1 MKAGEFLCANLSDNT
16 PDNAPYSIIPRKSQH
31 IHIGGIITNMNAF
44 DVLKERGYFEW
55 CTNEERLSQVMSE
68 EMITA
73 YVGFDPTADSLH
85 VGHLIPLMAL
95 GWLQRAGHRPIALAG
110 GGTGLIGD
118 PSGKSKERN
127 LITLEAVMHNIEG
140 VKKQLTKFL
149 NFDCGKNSALLLNN
163 YDWLSKISFLDVL
176 HDVGKYFSINNL
188 IAREYIRSRLED
200 PAKGISYTEFSYVLL
215 QAMDF
220 KYLNEHYNCRLQMG
234 GNDQQGNLLAGS
246 DYIRRT
252 SGAEVF
258 GLTQP
263 LLLTSSG
270 TKFGKTEAGAVWLDP
285 TKTSPYKFY
294 QFWFNTDDRDVEKLL
309 KLYTFI
315 PLDEITAVM
324 AEHNSAPERRTA
336 QKRLA
341 LEVTSLVH
349 TPETAQSVITAS
361 EILFN
366 PKIDFAGVS
375 EETCDMLKQ
384 EVPFTQIQG
393 VDFPAGVVGLMSA
406 SGACESNGEAKRA
419 IRQGGVSVNGV
430 KISDEKAELSRDTL
444 INGKYIFVRIGR
456 KKFQMAEVS

>member
-1 MKAGEFLCANLSDNT
+1 
-16 PDNAPYSIIPRKSQH
+16 
-31 IHIGGIITNMNAF
+31 MNAF
-44 DVLKERGYFEW
+44 EILKERGYFEW
-55 CTNEERLSQVMSE
+55 CTNEERLAQVMNE
-68 EMITA
+68 EMVTA

-95 GWLQRAGHRPIALAG
+95 GWLQRTGHRPIALAG

-127 LITLEAVMHNIEG
+127 LITLEAVQHNIEG
-140 VKKQLTKFL
+140 VKVQLKKFL
-149 NFDCGKNSALLLNN
+149 DFDCGKNSALLLNN
-163 YDWLSKISFLDVL
+163 YDWLSKISFLEVL

-188 IAREYIRSRLED
+188 IAREYIKSRLED
-200 PAKGISYTEFSYVLL
+200 PEKGISYTEFSYVLL

-220 KYLNEHYNCRLQMG
+220 KYLNEHYDCKLQMG

-252 SGAEVF
+252 TGNEVF

-270 TKFGKTEAGAVWLDP
+270 TKFGKTEAGAVWLDA

-315 PLDEITAVM
+315 SIDEIKNLI
-324 AEHNSAPERRTA
+324 AEHNSAPEKRIA

-341 LEVTSLVH
+341 FEVTKTVH
-349 TPETAQSVITAS
+349 GEETAKSVITAS

-366 PKIDFAGVS
+366 PKIDFGNVS
-375 EETCDMLKQ
+375 DETCEMLKT
-384 EVPFTQIQG
+384 EVPYSKLENIN
-393 VDFPAGVVGLMSA
+393 FPVSAVNILSA
-406 SGACESNGEAKRA
+406 SGACESNGDAKRS
-419 IRQGGVSVNGV
+419 IRQGGVSINGV
-430 KISDEKAELSRDTL
+430 KISDEKAEINREML
-444 INGKYIFVRIGR
+444 INGKYLFLRVGR
-456 KKFQMAEVS
+456 KKFNMAEFN

>member
-1 MKAGEFLCANLSDNT
+1 
-16 PDNAPYSIIPRKSQH
+16 
-31 IHIGGIITNMNAF
+31 MNAF
-44 DVLKERGYFEW
+44 DVLRDRGYFEW
-55 CTNEERLSQVMSE
+55 CTNEERLSQVMNE
-68 EMITA
+68 EMVTA

-95 GWLQRAGHRPIALAG
+95 GWLQRLGHRPIALAG

-127 LITLEAVMHNIEG
+127 LITVEAVMHNIEG
-140 VKKQLTKFL
+140 VKKQLAKFL
-149 NFDCGKNSALLLNN
+149 DFDCGKNSALLLNN
-163 YDWLSKISFLDVL
+163 YDWLSKMTFLEVL

-200 PAKGISYTEFSYVLL
+200 PEKGISYTEFSYVLL

-220 KYLNEHYNCRLQMG
+220 KYLNEHYGCRLQMG

-252 SGAEVF
+252 SGNEVF

-285 TKTSPYKFY
+285 EKTSPYKFY

-315 PLDEITAVM
+315 PVEEIASIM

-341 LEVTSLVH
+341 LEVTSTVH
-349 TPETAQSVITAS
+349 GEETAKSVVTAS

-366 PKIDFAGVS
+366 PKIDFSQVS
-375 EETCDMLKQ
+375 EETCRMLMQ
-384 EVPFTQIQG
+384 EVPFTEIKG
-393 VDFPAGVVGLMSA
+393 AEFPAGVVGVLSA

-419 IRQGGVSVNGV
+419 IRQGGVSVNGAR
-430 KISDEKAELSRDTL
+430 ITDEKAVLERGALVG
-444 INGKYIFVRIGR
+444 GKYAFIRIGR
-456 KKFQMAEVS
+456 KKFQMAEFSDA

>member
-1 MKAGEFLCANLSDNT
+1 
-16 PDNAPYSIIPRKSQH
+16 
-31 IHIGGIITNMNAF
+31 MNAF
-44 DVLKERGYFEW
+44 DALNERGYIEW
-55 CTNEERLSQVMSE
+55 CTNEERLSQVMNE

-95 GWLQRAGHRPIALAG
+95 GWLQRLGHRPIALAG

-140 VKKQLTKFL
+140 VKAQLKKFL

-163 YDWLSKISFLDVL
+163 YDWLSKITFLEVL

-200 PAKGISYTEFSYVLL
+200 PEKGISYTEFSYVLL

-220 KYLNEHYNCRLQMG
+220 KYLNEHYDCRLQMG

-252 SGAEVF
+252 TGNEVF

-270 TKFGKTEAGAVWLDP
+270 TKFGKTEAGAVWLDAN
-285 TKTSPYKFY
+285 KTSPYKFY

-315 PLDEITAVM
+315 SLEEIADIM
-324 AEHNSAPERRTA
+324 NEHVKAPEKRTA

-341 LEVTSLVH
+341 FEVTSTVH
-349 TPETAQSVITAS
+349 GSETAKSVINAS

-366 PKIDFAGVS
+366 PNIDYAGVS

-384 EVPFTQIQG
+384 EVPYKKVEG
-393 VDFPAGVVGLMSA
+393 SEFPSGIVSVLVG
-406 SGACESNGEAKRA
+406 SGAFESNGEAKRA
-419 IRQGGVSVNGV
+419 IRQGGVSINGV
-430 KISDEKAELSRDTL
+430 KISDEKMNVERDMLLSD
-444 INGKYIFVRIGR
+444 KYMFIRVGR
-456 KKFQMAEVS
+456 KKFNLAEFD

>member
-1 MKAGEFLCANLSDNT
+1 
-16 PDNAPYSIIPRKSQH
+16 
-31 IHIGGIITNMNAF
+31 MNAF
-44 DVLKERGYFEW
+44 EVLKGRGYFEW
-55 CTNEERLSQVMSE
+55 CTNEERLSQVMNE

-95 GWLQRAGHRPIALAG
+95 GWLQRLGHRPIALAG

-140 VKKQLTKFL
+140 VKAQLKKFL

-163 YDWLSKISFLDVL
+163 YDWLSKITFLEVL

-200 PAKGISYTEFSYVLL
+200 PEKGISYTEFSYVLL

-220 KYLNEHYNCRLQMG
+220 KYLNENYDCRLQMG

-252 SGAEVF
+252 TGNEVF

-270 TKFGKTEAGAVWLDP
+270 TKFGKTEAGAVWLDA

-315 PLDEITAVM
+315 SLEEIADIM
-324 AEHNSAPERRTA
+324 NEHVKAPERRIA

-341 LEVTSLVH
+341 FEVTSTVH
-349 TPETAQSVITAS
+349 TQDTAKSVVNAS

-366 PKIDFAGVS
+366 PNQSWMLNGVRVASQENSYPLS
-375 EETCDMLKQ
+375 ENEEMLFHILKY
-384 EVPFTQIQG
+384 EIPFKKLEG
-393 VDFPAGVVGLMSA
+393 VKLPENVVNILVL
-406 SGACESNGEAKRA
+406 SGACETKGEAKR
-419 IRQGGVSVNGV
+419 IICQGGVSMNSAKVT
-430 KISDEKAELSRDTL
+430 DEKSEIDRDML
-444 INGKYIFVRIGR
+444 AGGKYLFIRIGR
-456 KKFQMAEVS
+456 KKYNLAEFD

>member
-1 MKAGEFLCANLSDNT
+1 
-16 PDNAPYSIIPRKSQH
+16 
-31 IHIGGIITNMNAF
+31 MNAF
-44 DVLKERGYFEW
+44 DVLSQRGYFEW
-55 CTNEERLSQVMSE
+55 CTNEERLSQVMNE

-127 LITLEAVMHNIEG
+127 LITIEAVMHNIEG
-140 VKKQLTKFL
+140 VKKQLKKFL
-149 NFDCGKNSALLLNN
+149 NFDCGENSALLLNN

-200 PAKGISYTEFSYVLL
+200 PEKGISYTEFSYVLL

-252 SGAEVF
+252 TGAEVF

-285 TKTSPYKFY
+285 EKTSPYKFY

-309 KLYTFI
+309 KLYTFL
-315 PLDEITAVM
+315 PLEEISAIM
-324 AEHNSAPERRTA
+324 AEHNAAPEKRTA

-341 LEVTSLVH
+341 LEVTATVH
-349 TPETAQSVITAS
+349 GQDTAKSVITAS

-366 PKIDFAGVS
+366 PKIDFANVS
-375 EETCDMLKQ
+375 EETCEMLKQ
-384 EVPFTQIQG
+384 EVPFTRIEG
-393 VDFPAGVVGLMSA
+393 ANFPAGVVSLLAA

-419 IRQGGVSVNGV
+419 IRQGGVSVNGA
-430 KISDEKAELSRDTL
+430 KISDEKAELQRDVL
-444 INGKYIFVRIGR
+444 IGGKYLFVRIGR
-456 KKFQMAEVS
+456 KKFQMAEIA

>member
-1 MKAGEFLCANLSDNT
+1 M
-16 PDNAPYSIIPRKSQH
+16 
-31 IHIGGIITNMNAF
+31 
-44 DVLKERGYFEW
+44 V
-55 CTNEERLSQVMSE
+55 
-68 EMITA
+68 TA

-95 GWLQRAGHRPIALAG
+95 GWLQRTGHRPIALAG

-127 LITLEAVMHNIEG
+127 LITLEAVQHNIEG
-140 VKKQLTKFL
+140 VKVQLKKFL
-149 NFDCGKNSALLLNN
+149 DFDCGKNSALLLNN
-163 YDWLSKISFLDVL
+163 YDWLSKISFLEVL

-188 IAREYIRSRLED
+188 IAREYIKSRLED
-200 PAKGISYTEFSYVLL
+200 PEKGISYTEFSYVLL

-220 KYLNEHYNCRLQMG
+220 KYLNEHYDCKLQMG

-252 SGAEVF
+252 TGNEVF

-270 TKFGKTEAGAVWLDP
+270 TKFGKTEAGAVWLDA

-315 PLDEITAVM
+315 SIDEIKNLI
-324 AEHNSAPERRTA
+324 AEHNSAPEKRIA

-341 LEVTSLVH
+341 FEVTKTVH
-349 TPETAQSVITAS
+349 GEETAKSVITAS

-366 PKIDFAGVS
+366 PKIDFGNVS
-375 EETCDMLKQ
+375 DETCEMLKT
-384 EVPFTQIQG
+384 EVPYSRLENIN
-393 VDFPAGVVGLMSA
+393 FPVSAVNILSA
-406 SGACESNGEAKRA
+406 SGACESNGDAKRS
-419 IRQGGVSVNGV
+419 IRQGGVSINGV
-430 KISDEKAELSRDTL
+430 KISDEKAEINREML
-444 INGKYIFVRIGR
+444 INGKYLFLRVGR
-456 KKFQMAEVS
+456 KKFNMAEFN

>member
-1 MKAGEFLCANLSDNT
+1 
-16 PDNAPYSIIPRKSQH
+16 
-31 IHIGGIITNMNAF
+31 MNAF
-44 DVLKERGYFEW
+44 EVLKGRGYFEW
-55 CTNEERLSQVMSE
+55 CTNEERLAQVMNE
-68 EMITA
+68 EMVTA

-95 GWLQRAGHRPIALAG
+95 GWLQRLGHRPIALAG

-127 LITLEAVMHNIEG
+127 LITLEAVQHNIEG
-140 VKKQLTKFL
+140 VKVQLRKFL

-163 YDWLSKISFLDVL
+163 YDWLSKITFLEVL
-176 HDVGKYFSINNL
+176 HDIGKFFSVNNL

-200 PAKGISYTEFSYVLL
+200 PEKGISYTEFSYVLL

-220 KYLNEHYNCRLQMG
+220 KYLNEHYGCRLQMG

-285 TKTSPYKFY
+285 KKTSPYKFY
-294 QFWFNTDDRDVEKLL
+294 QFWVNTDDRDVEKLL
-309 KLYTFI
+309 KLYTFL
-315 PLDEITAVM
+315 PLEEIAAIMT
-324 AEHNSAPERRTA
+324 EHNAAPEKRVA
-336 QKRLA
+336 QKKLA
-341 LEVTSLVH
+341 LEVTATVH
-349 TPETAQSVITAS
+349 GLDTAKSVITAS

-366 PKIDFAGVS
+366 PKIDFTGVS
-375 EETCDMLKQ
+375 DEICNMLKQ
-384 EVPFTQIQG
+384 EVPYKKLEG
-393 VDFPAGVVGLMSA
+393 VEFPASA
-406 SGACESNGEAKRA
+406 VNLLALSGACESNGEAKRA
-419 IRQGGVSVNGV
+419 IRQGGVSINGT
-430 KISDEKAELSRDTL
+430 KISDEKAALERDSL
-444 INGKYIFVRIGR
+444 VNDKYLFLRVGR
-456 KKFQMAEVS
+456 KKFNMAEFV

>member
-1 MKAGEFLCANLSDNT
+1 
-16 PDNAPYSIIPRKSQH
+16 
-31 IHIGGIITNMNAF
+31 MNAF
-44 DVLKERGYFEW
+44 EVLKGRGYFEW
-55 CTNEERLSQVMSE
+55 CTNEERLAQVMNE
-68 EMITA
+68 EMVTA

-95 GWLQRAGHRPIALAG
+95 GWLQRLGHRPIALAG

-127 LITLEAVMHNIEG
+127 LITLEAVQHNIEG
-140 VKKQLTKFL
+140 VKVQLRKFL

-163 YDWLSKISFLDVL
+163 YDWLSKITFLEVL
-176 HDVGKYFSINNL
+176 HDIGKFFSVNNL

-200 PAKGISYTEFSYVLL
+200 PEKGISYTEFSYVLL

-220 KYLNEHYNCRLQMG
+220 KYLNEHYGCRLQMG

-285 TKTSPYKFY
+285 EKTSPYKFY
-294 QFWFNTDDRDVEKLL
+294 QFWVNTDDRDVEKLL
-309 KLYTFI
+309 KLYTFL
-315 PLDEITAVM
+315 PLEEIAAIMT
-324 AEHNSAPERRTA
+324 EHNAAPEKRVA
-336 QKRLA
+336 QKKLA
-341 LEVTSLVH
+341 LEVTATVH
-349 TPETAQSVITAS
+349 GLDTAKSVITAS

-366 PKIDFAGVS
+366 PKIDFTGVS
-375 EETCDMLKQ
+375 DEICNMLKQ
-384 EVPFTQIQG
+384 EVPYKKLEG
-393 VDFPAGVVGLMSA
+393 VEFPASA
-406 SGACESNGEAKRA
+406 VNLLALSGACESNGEAKRA
-419 IRQGGVSVNGV
+419 IRQGGVSINGT
-430 KISDEKAELSRDTL
+430 KISDEKAALERDSL
-444 INGKYIFVRIGR
+444 VNDKYLFLRVGR
-456 KKFQMAEVS
+456 KKFNMAEFV

>member
-1 MKAGEFLCANLSDNT
+1 
-16 PDNAPYSIIPRKSQH
+16 
-31 IHIGGIITNMNAF
+31 MNAF
-44 DVLKERGYFEW
+44 EVLRGRGYFEW
-55 CTNEERLSQVMSE
+55 CTNEERLAQVMNE
-68 EMITA
+68 EMVTA

-95 GWLQRAGHRPIALAG
+95 GWLQRLGHRPIALAG

-127 LITLEAVMHNIEG
+127 LITLEAVQHNIEG
-140 VKKQLTKFL
+140 VKVQLKKFL
-149 NFDCGKNSALLLNN
+149 DFDCGKNSALLLNN
-163 YDWLSKISFLDVL
+163 YDWLSKISFLEVL

-200 PAKGISYTEFSYVLL
+200 PEKGISYTEFSYVLL

-220 KYLNEHYNCRLQMG
+220 KYLNEHYGCRLQMG

-252 SGAEVF
+252 SGNEVF

-309 KLYTFI
+309 KLYTFM
-315 PLDEITAVM
+315 PLEEIEALMTG
-324 AEHNSAPERRTA
+324 HNQAPEKRVA
-336 QKRLA
+336 QKKLA
-341 LEVTSLVH
+341 FEVTKTVH
-349 TPETAQSVITAS
+349 GEETAKSVINAS

-366 PKIDFAGVS
+366 PKIDFAGVN
-375 EETCDMLKQ
+375 EETCEMLKQ
-384 EVPFTQIQG
+384 EVPYAKLEG
-393 VDFPAGVVGLMSA
+393 VNFPVSA
-406 SGACESNGEAKRA
+406 VNVLASSGACESNGEAKRA

-430 KISDEKAELSRDTL
+430 KISDEKAEVTQDTL
-444 INGKYIFVRIGR
+444 LNGKYLFLRIGR
-456 KKFQMAEVS
+456 KKFNMAEFV

>member
-1 MKAGEFLCANLSDNT
+1 
-16 PDNAPYSIIPRKSQH
+16 
-31 IHIGGIITNMNAF
+31 MNAF
-44 DVLKERGYFEW
+44 DVLKGRGYFEW
-55 CTNEERLSQVMSE
+55 CTNEERLSQVMNE

-95 GWLQRAGHRPIALAG
+95 GWLQRLGHRPIALAG

-140 VKKQLTKFL
+140 VKAQLKKFL

-163 YDWLSKISFLDVL
+163 YDWLSKITFLEVL
-176 HDVGKYFSINNL
+176 HDVGKYFSVNNL

-200 PAKGISYTEFSYVLL
+200 PSKGISYTEFSYVLL

-220 KYLNEHYNCRLQMG
+220 KYLNENYDCRLQMG

-252 SGAEVF
+252 TGNEVF

-285 TKTSPYKFY
+285 EKTSPYKFY

-315 PLDEITAVM
+315 SLEEIAEVM
-324 AEHNSAPERRTA
+324 NEHNKAPEKRIA

-341 LEVTSLVH
+341 FEVTSTVH
-349 TPETAQSVITAS
+349 TQETAQSVIKAS

-366 PKIDFAGVS
+366 PNIDYSGVS
-375 EETCDMLKQ
+375 EETCNMLKQ
-384 EVPFTQIQG
+384 EVPYKKIKNAE
-393 VDFPAGVVGLMSA
+393 FPAGVVSILTS
-406 SGACESNGEAKRA
+406 SGAFESNGEAKRA
-419 IRQGGVSVNGV
+419 IRQGGVSINGV
-430 KISDEKAELSRDTL
+430 KISDEKMNVERDMLLSD
-444 INGKYIFVRIGR
+444 KYMFVRVGK
-456 KKFQMAEVS
+456 KKFSMAEFN

>member
-1 MKAGEFLCANLSDNT
+1 
-16 PDNAPYSIIPRKSQH
+16 
-31 IHIGGIITNMNAF
+31 MNAF
-44 DVLKERGYFEW
+44 ETLKQRGYFEW
-55 CTNEERLSQVMSE
+55 CTNEERLAQVMNE

-95 GWLQRAGHRPIALAG
+95 GWLQRLGHRPIALAG

-140 VKKQLTKFL
+140 VKKQLAKFL
-149 NFDCGKNSALLLNN
+149 NFDCGENSALLLNN
-163 YDWLSKISFLDVL
+163 YDWLSKITFLEVL
-176 HDVGKYFSINNL
+176 HDVGKYFSVNNL

-200 PAKGISYTEFSYVLL
+200 PEKGISYTEFSYVLL

-252 SGAEVF
+252 TGAEVF

-285 TKTSPYKFY
+285 EKTSPYRFY
-294 QFWFNTDDRDVEKLL
+294 QFWFNTDDKDAEKLL

-315 PLDEITAVM
+315 PVEEISALM
-324 AEHNSAPERRTA
+324 AEHAQAPEKRIA

-341 LEVTSLVH
+341 YEVTRTVH
-349 TPETAQSVITAS
+349 GEDTAKSVITAS

-375 EETCDMLKQ
+375 AETCEMLKQ
-384 EVPFTQIQG
+384 EVPYSRLEG
-393 VDFPAGVVGLMSA
+393 VSLPAGVVGVMSA

-430 KISDEKAELSRDTL
+430 KISDEKAEITPSML
-444 INGKYIFVRIGR
+444 IAEKYIFIRIGR
-456 KKFQMAEVS
+456 KKFYLAELS

>member
-1 MKAGEFLCANLSDNT
+1 
-16 PDNAPYSIIPRKSQH
+16 
-31 IHIGGIITNMNAF
+31 MNAF
-44 DVLKERGYFEW
+44 EVLKGRGYFEW
-55 CTNEERLSQVMSE
+55 CTNEERLSQVMNE

-95 GWLQRAGHRPIALAG
+95 GWLQRLGHRPIALAG

-140 VKKQLTKFL
+140 VKAQLKKFL

-163 YDWLSKISFLDVL
+163 YDWLSKITFLEVL

-200 PAKGISYTEFSYVLL
+200 PEKGISYTEFSYVLL

-220 KYLNEHYNCRLQMG
+220 KYLNENYDCRLQMG

-252 SGAEVF
+252 TGNEVF

-270 TKFGKTEAGAVWLDP
+270 TKFGKTEAGAVWLDA

-315 PLDEITAVM
+315 SLEEIADIM
-324 AEHNSAPERRTA
+324 NEHVKAPERRIA

-341 LEVTSLVH
+341 FEVTSTVH
-349 TPETAQSVITAS
+349 TQDTAKSVVNAS

-366 PKIDFAGVS
+366 PNQSWMLNGVRVASQENSYPLS
-375 EETCDMLKQ
+375 ENEEMLFHILKY
-384 EVPFTQIQG
+384 EIPFKKLEG
-393 VDFPAGVVGLMSA
+393 VKLPENVVNILVL
-406 SGACESNGEAKRA
+406 SGACETKGEAKRI
-419 IRQGGVSVNGV
+419 IRQGGVSMNSAKVT
-430 KISDEKAELSRDTL
+430 DEKSEIDRDML
-444 INGKYIFVRIGR
+444 AGGKYLFIRIGR
-456 KKFQMAEVS
+456 KKYNLAEFD

>member
-1 MKAGEFLCANLSDNT
+1 
-16 PDNAPYSIIPRKSQH
+16 
-31 IHIGGIITNMNAF
+31 MNAF
-44 DVLKERGYFEW
+44 EVLKGRGYFEW
-55 CTNEERLSQVMSE
+55 CTNEERLAQVMNE
-68 EMITA
+68 EMVTA

-95 GWLQRAGHRPIALAG
+95 GWLQRLGHRPIALAG

-127 LITLEAVMHNIEG
+127 LITLEAVQHNIEG
-140 VKKQLTKFL
+140 VKVQLRKFL

-163 YDWLSKISFLDVL
+163 YDWLSKITFLEVL
-176 HDVGKYFSINNL
+176 HDIGKFFSVNNL

-200 PAKGISYTEFSYVLL
+200 PEKGISYTEFSYVLL

-220 KYLNEHYNCRLQMG
+220 KYLNEHYGCRLQMG

-285 TKTSPYKFY
+285 EKTSPYKFY
-294 QFWFNTDDRDVEKLL
+294 QFWVNTDDRDVEKLL
-309 KLYTFI
+309 KLYTFL
-315 PLDEITAVM
+315 PLEEIASIMT
-324 AEHNSAPERRTA
+324 EHNAAPEKRVA
-336 QKRLA
+336 QKKLA
-341 LEVTSLVH
+341 LEVTATVH
-349 TPETAQSVITAS
+349 GLDTAKSVITAS

-366 PKIDFAGVS
+366 PKIDFTGVS
-375 EETCDMLKQ
+375 DEICDMLKQ
-384 EVPFTQIQG
+384 EVPYKKLEG
-393 VDFPAGVVGLMSA
+393 VEFPASA
-406 SGACESNGEAKRA
+406 VNLLALSDACESNGEAKRA
-419 IRQGGVSVNGV
+419 IRQGGVSINGT
-430 KISDEKAELSRDTL
+430 KISDEKAALERDSL
-444 INGKYIFVRIGR
+444 VNDKYLFLRVGR
-456 KKFQMAEVS
+456 KKFNMAEFV

>member
-1 MKAGEFLCANLSDNT
+1 
-16 PDNAPYSIIPRKSQH
+16 
-31 IHIGGIITNMNAF
+31 MNAF
-44 DVLKERGYFEW
+44 ETLRERGYFEW
-55 CTNEERLSQVMSE
+55 CTNEERLSQVMNE
-68 EMITA
+68 EMVTA

-95 GWLQRAGHRPIALAG
+95 GWLQRLGHRPIALAG

-140 VKKQLTKFL
+140 VKKQLAKFL
-149 NFDCGKNSALLLNN
+149 DFDCGENSALLLNN
-163 YDWLSKISFLDVL
+163 YDWLSKFTFLEVL

-200 PAKGISYTEFSYVLL
+200 PEKGISYTEFSYVLL

-252 SGAEVF
+252 NGAEVF

-285 TKTSPYKFY
+285 EKTSPYKFY

-315 PLDEITAVM
+315 PIDEIASIMT
-324 AEHNSAPERRTA
+324 EHNAAPERRIA

-341 LEVTSLVH
+341 LEVTATVH
-349 TPETAQSVITAS
+349 GEETARSVINAS

-366 PKIDFAGVS
+366 PKIDFSGVS
-375 EETCDMLKQ
+375 EETCNMLRQ
-384 EVPFTQIQG
+384 EVPYRTLEG
-393 VDFPAGVVGLMSA
+393 VSFPAGVVGILTS

-419 IRQGGVSVNGV
+419 IRQGGVSINGV
-430 KISDEKAELSRDTL
+430 KVTDEKAEVDASTL
-444 INGKYIFVRIGR
+444 ICGKYIFVRVGR
-456 KKFQMAEVS
+456 KKFSMAGLE

>member
-1 MKAGEFLCANLSDNT
+1 
-16 PDNAPYSIIPRKSQH
+16 
-31 IHIGGIITNMNAF
+31 MNAF
-44 DVLKERGYFEW
+44 ETLKQRGYFEW
-55 CTNEERLSQVMSE
+55 CTNEERLAQVMNE

-95 GWLQRAGHRPIALAG
+95 GWLQRLGHRPIALAG

-140 VKKQLTKFL
+140 VKKQLAKFL
-149 NFDCGKNSALLLNN
+149 NFDCGENSALLLNN
-163 YDWLSKISFLDVL
+163 YDWLSKITFLEVL
-176 HDVGKYFSINNL
+176 HDVGKYFSVNNL

-200 PAKGISYTEFSYVLL
+200 PEKGISYTEFSYVLL

-252 SGAEVF
+252 TGAEVF

-285 TKTSPYKFY
+285 EKTSPYRFY
-294 QFWFNTDDRDVEKLL
+294 QFWFNTDDKDAEKLL

-315 PLDEITAVM
+315 PIEEISALM
-324 AEHNSAPERRTA
+324 AEHNQSPEKRIA

-341 LEVTSLVH
+341 YEVTRTVH
-349 TPETAQSVITAS
+349 GEETAKSVITAS

-375 EETCDMLKQ
+375 AETCEMLKQ
-384 EVPFTQIQG
+384 EVPYSRLEG
-393 VDFPAGVVGLMSA
+393 VSLPAGVVGVMSA

-430 KISDEKAELSRDTL
+430 KISDEKAEITPSML
-444 INGKYIFVRIGR
+444 IAEKYIFIRIGR
-456 KKFQMAEVS
+456 KKFYLAELS

>member
-1 MKAGEFLCANLSDNT
+1 
-16 PDNAPYSIIPRKSQH
+16 
-31 IHIGGIITNMNAF
+31 MNAF
-44 DVLKERGYFEW
+44 DTLKERGYFEW
-55 CTNEERLSQVMSE
+55 CTNEERLSQVMNE
-68 EMITA
+68 EMVTA

-95 GWLQRAGHRPIALAG
+95 GWLQKAGHRPIALAG

-140 VKKQLTKFL
+140 VKKQLVKFL
-149 NFDCGKNSALLLNN
+149 DFDCGENSALLLNN
-163 YDWLSKISFLDVL
+163 YDWLSKISFLEVL

-200 PAKGISYTEFSYVLL
+200 PEKGISYTEFSYVLL

-285 TKTSPYKFY
+285 EKTSPYKFY

-309 KLYTFI
+309 KLYTFSPI
-315 PLDEITAVM
+315 DEIKSIM
-324 AEHNSAPERRTA
+324 AEHEKSPEKRTA
-336 QKRLA
+336 QKKLA
-341 LEVTSLVH
+341 YEVTKTVH
-349 TPETAQSVITAS
+349 GEKAAESVVKAS

-366 PKIDFAGVS
+366 PKIDFTEVS
-375 EETCDMLKQ
+375 EETCEMLKQ
-384 EVPFTQIQG
+384 EVPYAKLEG
-393 VDFPAGVVGLMSA
+393 VNMPAGVVALMSS

-430 KISDEKAELSRDTL
+430 KISDEKAEITPSTL
-444 INGKYIFVRIGR
+444 VCGKYLFIRIGR
-456 KKFQMAEVS
+456 KKFNMAEIV

>member
-1 MKAGEFLCANLSDNT
+1 
-16 PDNAPYSIIPRKSQH
+16 
-31 IHIGGIITNMNAF
+31 MNAF
-44 DVLKERGYFEW
+44 DVLRERGYFEW
-55 CTNEERLSQVMSE
+55 CTNEERLSQVMNE
-68 EMITA
+68 EMVTA

-95 GWLQRAGHRPIALAG
+95 GWLQRLGHRPIALAG

-127 LITLEAVMHNIEG
+127 LITVEAVMHNIEG
-140 VKKQLTKFL
+140 VKKQLAKFL
-149 NFDCGKNSALLLNN
+149 DFDCGKNSALLLNN
-163 YDWLSKISFLDVL
+163 YDWLSKMTFLEVL

-200 PAKGISYTEFSYVLL
+200 PEKGISYTEFSYVLL

-220 KYLNEHYNCRLQMG
+220 KYLNEHYGCRLQMG

-252 SGAEVF
+252 SGNEVF

-285 TKTSPYKFY
+285 EKTSPYKFY

-315 PLDEITAVM
+315 PVEEIASIM

-341 LEVTSLVH
+341 LEVTSTVH
-349 TPETAQSVITAS
+349 GEETAKSVVTAS

-366 PKIDFAGVS
+366 PKIDFSQVS
-375 EETCDMLKQ
+375 EETCRMLMQ
-384 EVPFTQIQG
+384 EVPFTEIKG
-393 VDFPAGVVGLMSA
+393 AEFPAGVVGVLSA

-419 IRQGGVSVNGV
+419 IRQGGVSVNGAR
-430 KISDEKAELSRDTL
+430 ITDEKAVLERGALVG
-444 INGKYIFVRIGR
+444 GKYAFIRIGR
-456 KKFQMAEVS
+456 KKFQMAEFSDA